1 MKSTGTPADASTLIY
16 LAKADV
22 FAPAGKCAG
31 RLLVTPSVW
40 REAVEAGTHRGAVEV
55 AHIRLAEGHR
65 LLSRVEL
72 AKRVAR
78 RARDIAHQYT
88 LGSGESEV
96 LAVAEPG
103 GRALVDEGRA
113 TRVAESLG
121 LVPVSTLLLPAIG
134 AAEGKLEGTAAMELL
149 HRLASVTGARA
160 DVIVRLERIIRGQTR

>member
-1 MKSTGTPADASTLIY
+1 M
-16 LAKADV
+16 
-22 FAPAGKCAG
+22 
-31 RLLVTPSVW
+31 
-40 REAVEAGTHRGAVEV
+40 
-55 AHIRLAEGHR
+55 
-65 LLSRVEL
+65 
-72 AKRVAR
+72 
-78 RARDIAHQYT
+78 
-88 LGSGESEV
+88 
-96 LAVAEPG
+96 AEPG